1 MYAWVQSP
9 PQCMVSSRTQLY
21 PQQSAFSLTTVN
33 YSVIPNARKHQ
44 KSCRKNLVQNP
55 SIYIAVHH
63 VRTYLKDTL
72 NLQSLTHTCP
82 RKFSAT
88 YHQPRKKA
96 DPPIPIISR
105 NVDYMLQIFFGG
117 KPQDCILCKQNSPC
131 GCSPSYVCLLQD
143 LQPHGV
149 WRSPALTIQC
159 THNVHIP
166 PVFTLESYV
175 KGFPPYTHNHPVL
188 PPRPPTLSPP
198 GMHTYK
204 EIAKWTFSQ
213 AQNLHIRILEATHT

>member
-1 MYAWVQSP
+1 
-9 PQCMVSSRTQLY
+9 MVSSRTQLY

-105 NVDYMLQIFFGG
+105 NVDYMLQIFFRG

-131 GCSPSYVCLLQD
+131 GWSPSYASSKTFSPMESGGHQHSQHNAHTMCTFPAPVHTLQ
-143 LQPHGV
+143 
-149 WRSPALTIQC
+149 
-159 THNVHIP
+159 
-166 PVFTLESYV
+166 SYV
-175 KGFPPYTHNHPVL
+175 KGFPPYTNNHPVL

>member
-21 PQQSAFSLTTVN
+21 PQQSAFSLITVN

-44 KSCRKNLVQNP
+44 KFCRKNLVQNP

-88 YHQPRKKA
+88 YQQPRKKA

-105 NVDYMLQIFFGG
+105 NVDYNVDTCCKFSLEANLRTAFYVYKIPHVVVHLAMYASSKTFSPMESGG
-117 KPQDCILCKQNSPC
+117 HQHSQYNAHTMCTSPQFS
-131 GCSPSYVCLLQD
+131 
-143 LQPHGV
+143 H
-149 WRSPALTIQC
+149 
-159 THNVHIP
+159 
-166 PVFTLESYV
+166 
-175 KGFPPYTHNHPVL
+175 
-188 PPRPPTLSPP
+188 LSP
-198 GMHTYK
+198 M
-204 EIAKWTFSQ
+204 
-213 AQNLHIRILEATHT
+213 